1 MTPDGFP
8 IVGKAGDNLINAV
21 GMCGQGFM
29 MGPGLGELLIRI
41 ALDELND
48 KDLKVLKSFDPDR
61 DFSGMEA
68 FQ

>member
-1 MTPDGFP
+1 
-8 IVGKAGDNLINAV
+8 
-21 GMCGQGFM
+21 MCGQGFM
-29 MGPGLGELLIRI
+29 MGPGLGELLTRI
-41 ALDELND
+41 ALDELSD

>member
-8 IVGKAGDNLINAV
+8 IVGKTGDNLINAV

-29 MGPGLGELLIRI
+29 MGPGLGELLTRI
-41 ALDELND
+41 ALDELSD